1 MPFPQSR
8 RRNWRCF
15 RSDVGS
21 AVAEFALITP
31 LLLVVVLG
39 VLQVTLALFIRTSL
53 IAAAEEGA
61 RGAAL
66 AGSDIGFG
74 QQRAAQLV
82 RSSVA
87 GVGVSDITGR
97 MIAIDGEPVVE
108 MVITAELPLIGF
120 FGPVPMQVTGRAVVE
135 HV

>member
-1 MPFPQSR
+1 MRFPLSR
-8 RRNWRCF
+8 LRSAPWL
-15 RSDVGS
+15 RSDEGS

-31 LLLVVVLG
+31 LLLFVVLG
-39 VLQVTLALFIRTSL
+39 ILQVTLALFVRTSL

-66 AGSDIGFG
+66 AGSDMDFG
-74 QQRAAQLV
+74 QQRAAQLA

-87 GVGVSDITGR
+87 GVGVTDITGR
-97 MIAIDGEPVVE
+97 LIAIDGAPAVE

-120 FGPVPMQVTGRAVVE
+120 FGPLPMQITGRAIVE
-135 HV
+135 QV

>member
-1 MPFPQSR
+1 MRFPLSR
-8 RRNWRCF
+8 LRNWRCF
-15 RSDVGS
+15 RSDDGS

-31 LLLVVVLG
+31 LLLFVALG

-53 IAAAEEGA
+53 TAAAEEGA

-74 QQRAAQLV
+74 QQRAAQLAH
-82 RSSVA
+82 SSFA

-97 MIAIDGEPVVE
+97 LIAIDGAPAVE

-120 FGPVPMQVTGRAVVE
+120 FGPLPMQVTGRAIVE

>member
-1 MPFPQSR
+1 MPFPQFR
-8 RRNWRCF
+8 PRNWRCF
-15 RSDVGS
+15 RSDDGS

-31 LLLVVVLG
+31 LLLFVVLG

-53 IAAAEEGA
+53 ISAAEEGA

-74 QQRAAQLV
+74 QQRAAQLA

-97 MIAIDGEPVVE
+97 LIAIDGAPAVE

-120 FGPVPMQVTGRAVVE
+120 FGPVPMQVTGRAIVE

>member
-1 MPFPQSR
+1 MRFPQFR
-8 RRNWRCF
+8 LRNWCRL
-15 RSDVGS
+15 RSDDGS
-21 AVAEFALITP
+21 AIAEFALITP
-31 LLLVVVLG
+31 LLLFVVLG
-39 VLQVTLALFIRTSL
+39 VLQVALALFIRTSL

-66 AGSDIGFG
+66 AGSDISFG
-74 QQRAAQLV
+74 QQRATHLA

-87 GVGVSDITGR
+87 GAGVSDISGR
-97 MIAIDGEPVVE
+97 LIAIDGAPAVE

-120 FGPVPMQVTGRAVVE
+120 FGPWPMQVTGRAILE

>member
-1 MPFPQSR
+1 MPFPQFR
-8 RRNWRCF
+8 PRNWRCF
-15 RSDVGS
+15 RSDDGS

-31 LLLVVVLG
+31 LLLFVVLG

-53 IAAAEEGA
+53 ISAAEEGA

-74 QQRAAQLV
+74 QQRAAQLA

-97 MIAIDGEPVVE
+97 LIAIDGAPAVE
-108 MVITAELPLIGF
+108 MV
-120 FGPVPMQVTGRAVVE
+120 VTGRAIVE

>member
-1 MPFPQSR
+1 MQFPLFR
-8 RRNWRCF
+8 LRNWRCL
-15 RSDVGS
+15 RSDDGS

-31 LLLVVVLG
+31 LLLFVVLG
-39 VLQVTLALFIRTSL
+39 ILQVTLALFVRTSL

-66 AGSDIGFG
+66 AGSDLEFG
-74 QQRAAQLV
+74 QQRAAQLA

-87 GVGVSDITGR
+87 GVGVSDITAR
-97 MIAIDGEPVVE
+97 LIAIDGAPAVE

-120 FGPVPMQVTGRAVVE
+120 FGPLPMQITGRAIVE

>member
-1 MPFPQSR
+1 MRSPQFRLRSA
-8 RRNWRCF
+8 RCL
-15 RSDVGS
+15 RSDEGS

-31 LLLVVVLG
+31 LLLFVVLG
-39 VLQVTLALFIRTSL
+39 ILQVTLALFVRTSL

-66 AGSDIGFG
+66 AGSDVAFG
-74 QQRAAQLV
+74 QQRAAQLA
-82 RSSVA
+82 RSSIA

-97 MIAIDGEPVVE
+97 LIAIDGAPAVE

-120 FGPVPMQVTGRAVVE
+120 FGPLPMQITGRAIVE

>member
-1 MPFPQSR
+1 MRFPPSR
-8 RRNWRCF
+8 LRNWRCL

-74 QQRAAQLV
+74 QQRAAQLM

-87 GVGVSDITGR
+87 GAGVRDISGKLIT
-97 MIAIDGEPVVE
+97 IDGAPAVE

-120 FGPVPMQVTGRAVVE
+120 FGPVPMQVTGRAIVE

>member
-1 MPFPQSR
+1 MRFPRSR
-8 RRNWRCF
+8 LRNWRGF
-15 RSDVGS
+15 RSDDGS

-31 LLLVVVLG
+31 LLLFVVLG

-74 QQRAAQLV
+74 QQRAAQLA

-97 MIAIDGEPVVE
+97 LMAIDGAAAVE
-108 MVITAELPLIGF
+108 IVITAELPLIGF
-120 FGPVPMQVTGRAVVE
+120 FGPVPMQVTGRAIVE
-135 HV
+135 HA